1 MNHFKAFTQGAR
13 FMATRTPKQM
23 AEMGM
28 SQIHY
33 EMLTSPDPW
42 LPMEVQE
49 MRGVLASAINI
60 SLTFANL
67 PARALPAQYVAAVI
81 GYMVN
86 PVNWLTAATI
96 APETF
101 DAVRSA
107 NAEEEYKAKPVTYEQ
122 MISLVMSYGGGS
134 TYERSDMIVRD
145 EEPLTEKA
153 KVQ

>member
-1 MNHFKAFTQGAR
+1 MNHFKSFTQGAR
-13 FMATRTPKQM
+13 YMATRTPQQM

-28 SQIHY
+28 TQQHFD
-33 EMLTSPDPW
+33 MLTSPDPW
-42 LPMEVQE
+42 LPAEVQE

-101 DAVRSA
+101 DAVQSA
-107 NAEEEYKAKPVTYEQ
+107 NSEEEFKTRPVQYEQ

-134 TYERSDMIVRD
+134 ERERSTMIIRD
-145 EEPLTEKA
+145 HTPMEETI
-153 KVQ
+153 Q

>member
-1 MNHFKAFTQGAR
+1 MNHFDAFTQGAK
-13 FMATRTPKQM
+13 FMATRTPQQM

-28 SQIHY
+28 TQLHFD
-33 EMLTSPDPW
+33 MLTTKEPW
-42 LPMEVQE
+42 LPAEVQE

-81 GYMVN
+81 GYMVS

-101 DAVRSA
+101 DAVSSA
-107 NAEEEYKAKPVTYEQ
+107 HGEDEFKARPVSYEQ

-134 TYERSDMIVRD
+134 KLQRSPMIIREPVL
-145 EEPLTEKA
+145 EEETA
-153 KVQ
+153 

>member
-13 FMATRTPKQM
+13 YMASRTPQQM

-28 SQIHY
+28 TQLHY
-33 EMLTSPDPW
+33 DMLTSPDPW
-42 LPMEVQE
+42 LPAEVQE

-107 NAEEEYKAKPVTYEQ
+107 NSEEEYEVKPVRYEQ

-134 TYERSDMIVRD
+134 MSERGDMIVRD
-145 EEPLTEKA
+145 HEQHEER
-153 KVQ
+153 VQ